1 MPDLKALGDGK
12 GRLSKK
18 ASKDDFLFHLESFF
32 TGSDDAGIPIQLL
45 VEELPA
51 KFVYRWCG
59 LSDMGVINVPEW
71 LFLLLK
77 DFFHR
82 FLPFAGQGILLFF
95 LLPGT
100 FYF

>member
-82 FLPFAGQGILLFF
+82 FLMNARQSKL
-95 LLPGT
+95 
-100 FYF
+100 